1 MKKLNKYAKAGI
13 IVCFVA
19 VILVTSLWGNGS
31 VEAAPSRM
39 SGVQKIINGISE
51 TDPFTVVELVPD
63 KSDASF
69 GFIVKGYEPQVP
81 GALLKTVTGKDARK
95 QIAIDWLN
103 EHAGGNTDDGEIM
116 ISYVGSSI
124 YEEQLYKPENINGW
138 TTLYFNGKYTEQ
150 RTGSFKESVDYGLE
164 KGSYDASGNYVG
176 EDLGDYVW
184 VDGEG
189 STQSVEIHR
198 IYCRMNYTS
207 NNWFAEKVLES
218 EDAYVTVKTM
228 TPKGFE
234 SMLNIGGLSWENVDL
249 LYLNASN
256 ETKYVNS
263 GTNANDFANWS
274 TCVQIYNQA
283 IGAKLP
289 VILDDRIM
297 QDASDEGTNIRNLA
311 YLLKAYDTN
320 LTVGD
325 PLDETT
331 LNQAKEKAAAKTQP
345 VGVCENVYFGT
356 KFVDISLV
364 QKLDDFYGKDVVVA
378 EFENENFYHEV
389 NDADYTVERTQNGTY
404 NISNAS
410 LIKYAIHTGNKRV
423 ETTKEKIRV
432 LDIEPTKFSLLS
444 EDDIRGWLGENTDE
458 SQLFE
463 VEIVQTTVAEFNGVL
478 TDLIEA
484 YDMIYIGAYDG
495 PAPFAGSLNVAEGST
510 VYNDSKLNGLIYS
523 DLGDMA
529 TVSAEFAG
537 VSGSKYDDSGNL
549 ITRYSGNDITNMKL
563 QELKEFVKCGYPV
576 VISDTLFQGSSNL
589 IDKAKVKD
597 TSNMYAFMNEFTG
610 TNAIGNVMKQGT
622 IKPTVLSR
630 YVNISKLTMSMMN
643 APVEY
648 ELNYA
653 DTDQLVIDSVNG
665 LKPGDSLQYSFEF
678 TDDARMLGDG
688 MHYKLQL
695 YIDNDADGQYSD
707 YEELY
712 DVDIRDING
721 NKIEV
726 NQIQPGQ
733 RYWVTKEVEDS
744 YQGILSWKLKV
755 ALFDAEEKELPAR
768 SSETGTTFVSYDKNA
783 MIKVNALQVI
793 ASENGLSL
801 KDGTV
806 GSLLDNLATKGIY
819 HIDVKTVTVEEFIAM
834 TKNYDPFTDVDMLIF
849 GFSDNYAET
858 VVSGFTRESIDNAMT
873 EIEKYIEGGNA
884 VLFSHDTTTYKNITA
899 EDNYWCYALNR
910 LVRKTAGMDRYDVI
924 TSTGVDENGNTIDM
938 SGKEGFANMILDANA
953 ILDGSVANSTYKSI
967 SYAGSDATEPASRI
981 SQVNVGQLTSFPYD
995 VNIGSKNSS
1004 TYIVDML
1011 KSMLPEWIVSD
1022 SIKALLEGQG
1032 IPNVRIMTPGTMEI
1046 KETTSQYYQLDLD
1059 GDRDGDGK
1067 SDLIV
1072 WYSLAG
1078 NYGISDNIL
1087 TAVDLFINANA
1098 YAAMSND
1105 VRNNYYIYSLGNV
1118 TYTAMGYS
1126 ADLSDYEAK
1135 LLVNTLIAAHNLGIK
1150 EPVVNILND
1159 KEDKGSIIH
1168 DVYRPFDD
1176 EAGIFCESDQDI
1188 YFHVKDSNVIDG
1200 SKKVT
1205 INAYY
1210 EVDSTS
1216 AYDKKIIDANNA
1228 PIYLRSFSV
1237 QAEHDQKVIDQYL
1250 DPSQPLPDEVPP
1262 DELLTE
1268 GHYLVDDHVYELTVD
1283 KDKMNSVLGSNPS
1296 MKIYIGVQVDYNHE
1310 SGRTDSQE
1318 TYAILEIKKMS
1329 LFNLD

>member
-1 MKKLNKYAKAGI
+1 MKKLNKYVKVGI
-13 IVCFVA
+13 AACLAA
-19 VILVTSLWGNGS
+19 VLLATSLLGNGN

-39 SGVQKIINGISE
+39 SGVQKVVNNISE
-51 TDPFTVVELVPD
+51 RNPFTVVEIIPD
-63 KSDASF
+63 KNEGTF
-69 GFIVKGYEPQVP
+69 GLLVEGHELKVP
-81 GALLKTVTGKDARK
+81 ESLLKNINGKDARRK
-95 QIAIDWLN
+95 AAIDWLD
-103 EHAGGNTDDGEIM
+103 ERAGGNTVDGKTL
-116 ISYVGSSI
+116 ISYVSSNI
-124 YEEQLYKPENINGW
+124 YEEQLYKPEDSEDWVN
-138 TTLYFNGKYTEQ
+138 LYFNETRTEE
-150 RTGSFKESVDYGLE
+150 RIGSFKEAVKYGLE
-164 KGSYDASGNYVG
+164 KGNYDKTGAYVG
-176 EDLGDYVW
+176 ENRGDYIW
-184 VDGEG
+184 VDGAG
-189 STQSVEIHR
+189 SAQNVEFRR
-198 IYCRMNYTS
+198 IYCRLNYAS

-218 EDAYVTVKTM
+218 TDANVEVKSM
-228 TPKGFE
+228 TPRGLE
-234 SMLNIGGLSWENVDL
+234 SLLRIGGISWEDIDL
-249 LYLNASN
+249 LYLNASD
-256 ETKYVNS
+256 EVKYS
-263 GTNANDFANWS
+263 KTESRDFSEWN
-274 TCVQIYNQA
+274 TCIQIYNQA
-283 IGAKLP
+283 MGAKLP
-289 VILDDRIM
+289 VILEDSIM
-297 QDASDEGTNIRNLA
+297 QGASDEDTNIRNLA
-311 YLLKAYDTN
+311 YLLKAYNKDII
-320 LTVGD
+320 VG
-325 PLDETT
+325 ET
-331 LNQAKEKAAAKTQP
+331 LSESLLQQAKEQAAAKTQP

-356 KFVDISLV
+356 NFVSVNLV
-364 QKLDDFYGKDVVVA
+364 KALDDFYGKDAVLA
-378 EFENENFYHEV
+378 EFENENFFHEV
-389 NDADYTVERTQNGTY
+389 NNADYTSERAQDGTY
-404 NISNAS
+404 AFSSAS
-410 LIKYAIHTGNKRV
+410 LIKYAVHIGNKLV
-423 ETTKEKIRV
+423 ESSKEKIRV

-444 EDDIRGWLGENTDE
+444 EDEIRKWLGENTDE

-463 VEIVQTTVAEFNGVL
+463 IEIVQTTVAEFNGVL
-478 TDLIEA
+478 TDLIEV

-495 PAPFAGSLNVAEGST
+495 PALRGTSFTGGLNVVDGKT
-510 VYNDSKLNGLIYS
+510 VYNDTQLNGLIYS
-523 DLGDMA
+523 DMGDMA
-529 TVSAEFAG
+529 TVPNEFAG
-537 VSGSKYDDSGNL
+537 VSGSKYDDAKNL

-589 IDKAKVKD
+589 IDKAKVKA

-622 IKPTVLSR
+622 IKPEVLSR
-630 YVNISKLTMSMMN
+630 YVNISKLTMSMLN
-643 APVEY
+643 TPEEY
-648 ELNYA
+648 KLNYA
-653 DTDQLVIDSVNG
+653 DDAQLVIDSVNG
-665 LKPGDSLQYSFEF
+665 LEPGDALQYSFEF

-884 VLFSHDTTTYKNITA
+884 VLFSHDTTTYKNIKA

-967 SYAGSDATEPASRI
+967 AYAGSDATAPTDRI
-981 SQVNVGQLTSFPYD
+981 SQVNMGQITSFPYD
-995 VNIGSKNSS
+995 VNIDPENSS
-1004 TYIVDML
+1004 TYLLDMFGDFAEL
-1011 KSMLPEWIVSD
+1011 
-1022 SIKALLEGQG
+1022 IKPVMDMNS
-1032 IPNVRIMTPGTMEI
+1032 IPNVRIMTPMTMGI
-1046 KETTSQYYQLDLD
+1046 KETTAQFYQLDLD
-1059 GDRDGDGK
+1059 CDRDGDGK

-1078 NYGISDNIL
+1078 TIGGEADFL
-1087 TAVDLFINANA
+1087 TGLEALLQSNA
-1098 YAAMSND
+1098 YAAMPND

-1135 LLVNTLIAAHNLGIK
+1135 LLVNTLIAAHDLGLK

-1159 KEDKGSIIH
+1159 KEDKGSIIY
-1168 DVYRPFDD
+1168 DVYRPFDE
-1176 EAGIFCESDQDI
+1176 EAGIFCDTDQDI

-1210 EVDSTS
+1210 EVDATD
-1216 AYDKKIIDANNA
+1216 AYDNKITDINGG
-1228 PIYLRSFSV
+1228 PIYLRSFGV
-1237 QAEHDQKVIDQYL
+1237 QAIHDQKVIDQYL
-1250 DPSQPLPDEVPP
+1250 DPTQPLPDEAPP
-1262 DELLTE
+1262 EELITE
-1268 GHYLVDDHVYELTVD
+1268 GHYYVDDYVYELTVG
-1283 KDKMNSVLGSNPS
+1283 KDKMNSVLGNNSS
-1296 MKIYIGVQVDYNHE
+1296 MKIYIGVQVDYTHT

-1318 TYAILEIKKMS
+1318 AYGILEIKKMS

>member
-1 MKKLNKYAKAGI
+1 MKKLNKYIKGGI
-13 IVCFVA
+13 ILCLAA
-19 VILVTSLWGNGS
+19 VLLAASLWGNGS
-31 VEAAPSRM
+31 VEASPSRM
-39 SGVQKIINGISE
+39 SGVQKIINDISE

-69 GFIVKGYEPQVP
+69 GFLVKGYEPQVP

-103 EHAGGNTDDGEIM
+103 EHAGGNIGDGETM

-189 STQSVEIHR
+189 STQNVEIHR

-289 VILDDRIM
+289 MILDDRIM

-311 YLLKAYDTN
+311 YLLKAYDAN
-320 LTVGD
+320 LTVED

-432 LDIEPTKFSLLS
+432 LDIEPTKYSVLQKS
-444 EDDIRGWLGENTDE
+444 DVRGWLGEEHAE
-458 SQLFE
+458 SQLLE
-463 VEIVQTTVAEFNGVL
+463 IEIVQTTTAEFNGL
-478 TDLIEA
+478 MTDLVEE
-484 YDMIYIGAYDG
+484 YDLIYIGSYDG
-495 PAPFAGSLNVAEGST
+495 PTVPIINQPLPGGLNVGDNGI
-510 VYNDSKLNGLIYS
+510 VYNDTTLDGLIYS
-523 DLGDMA
+523 DVGDIVLA
-529 TVSAEFAG
+529 PSEFAG
-537 VSGSKYDDSGNL
+537 TSDSKHDDAGNL
-549 ITRYSGNDITNMKL
+549 ITRYSGNDITDMKL

-576 VISDTLFQGSSNL
+576 IISNALYKGNSNT
-589 IDKAKVKD
+589 IDAEKVKD
-597 TSNMYAFMNEFTG
+597 TSNMYAFMQGCTG
-610 TNAIGNVMKQGT
+610 SNAVGNVMKQGT
-622 IKPTVLSR
+622 TKPATLSR
-630 YVNISKLTMSMMN
+630 YANISKLTMSMLKS
-643 APVEY
+643 PVEY

-653 DTDQLVIDSVNG
+653 DNAQLVIDSVNG
-665 LKPGDSLQYSFEF
+665 LKPGEELQYSFEF
-678 TDDARMLGDG
+678 SDDARVLGDG
-688 MHYKLQL
+688 MYYKLQL

-712 DVDIRDING
+712 EVDIRDING
-721 NKIEV
+721 NKVEV
-726 NQIQPGQ
+726 NQVQPGQ
-733 RYWVTKEVEDS
+733 RYWVTKEIGDS
-744 YQGILSWKLKV
+744 YRGVLSWKLKV
-755 ALFDAEEKELPAR
+755 ALFDAEDKELSAR
-768 SSETGTTFVSYDKNA
+768 SSKTGTTFVSYESNE
-783 MIKVNALQVI
+783 MIQVNALQVKV
-793 ASENGLSL
+793 SDDGLSL
-801 KDGTV
+801 TEGTV
-806 GSLLDNLATKGIY
+806 GNLLNNLASKGIY
-819 HIDVKTVTVEEFIAM
+819 NILVTSVTAEEFLAM
-834 TKNYDPFTDVDMLIF
+834 TKNSDPFHAFDMLII
-849 GFSDNYAET
+849 GFADNYAEAT
-858 VVSGFTRESIDNAMT
+858 VTGTKESIDTAIL
-873 EIEKYIEGGNA
+873 EIEKYIEEGNA
-884 VLFSHDTTTYKNITA
+884 VLFSHDTTSYKNL
-899 EDNYWCYALNR
+899 EENYWGYALNQ
-910 LVRKTAGMDRYDVI
+910 LVRKTAGMDRYDI
-924 TSTGVDENGNTIDM
+924 FANTEEKTDL
-938 SGKEGFANMILDANA
+938 SEKEGFSNMILDAN
-953 ILDGSVANSTYKSI
+953 ITEGQYKSLAY
-967 SYAGSDATEPASRI
+967 SGSDATRPTSRI
-981 SQVNVGQLTSFPYD
+981 SQVNMGQITSFPYD
-995 VNIGSKNSS
+995 VNIDPEDSS
-1004 TYIVDML
+1004 VYL
-1011 KSMLPEWIVSD
+1011 SD
-1022 SIKALLEGQG
+1022 LLGTEPIG
-1032 IPNVRIMTPGTMEI
+1032 IPNVRIMTPATMDI
-1046 KETTSQYYQLDLD
+1046 QETNAQAYQLDLD
-1059 GDRDGDGK
+1059 CDRDGDGK

-1078 NYGISDNIL
+1078 SFGGTGGGATLEALLRS
-1087 TAVDLFINANA
+1087 NA
-1098 YAAMSND
+1098 YAAMPND
-1105 VRNNYYIYSLGNV
+1105 ARNNYYIYSIGNV

-1126 ADLSDYEAK
+1126 KDLSDYEAK
-1135 LLVNTLIAAHNLGIK
+1135 LLVNTLIAAHNLGLK

-1228 PIYLRSFSV
+1228 PIYLRSFDV

-1250 DPSQPLPDEVPP
+1250 DPTQPLPDEDPP

-1268 GHYLVDDHVYELTVD
+1268 GHYLVDDHVYELKVD

>member
-19 VILVTSLWGNGS
+19 VLLATSLWGNGS
-31 VEAAPSRM
+31 VEASPSRM
-39 SGVQKIINGISE
+39 SGVQKIINDISE

-69 GFIVKGYEPQVP
+69 GFLVKGYEPQVP

-103 EHAGGNTDDGEIM
+103 EHAGGNIGDGETM

-189 STQSVEIHR
+189 STQNVEIHR

-289 VILDDRIM
+289 MILDDRIM

-311 YLLKAYDTN
+311 YLLKAYDAN
-320 LTVGD
+320 LTVED

-389 NDADYTVERTQNGTY
+389 NDTDYTAERTQNGTY

-410 LIKYAIHTGNKRV
+410 LIKYTIHTGNKRV

-432 LDIEPTKFSLLS
+432 LDIEPTKYSLLKES
-444 EDDIRGWLGENTDE
+444 DVRSWLGEDTDE

-463 VEIVQTTVAEFNGVL
+463 IELIQTTVAEFNGVM
-478 TDLIEA
+478 TDLVES
-484 YDMIYIGAYDG
+484 YDMIYIGSYDG
-495 PAPFAGSLNVAEGST
+495 PAFRGTSFTGGLNVLDGST
-510 VYNDSKLNGLIYS
+510 VYNDSQLNGLIYS

-529 TVSAEFAG
+529 TVPSEFAG
-537 VSGSKYDDSGNL
+537 IAGSKYDNAGNL
-549 ITRYSGNDITNMKL
+549 ITRYSGNDITDMKL

-576 VISDTLFQGSSNL
+576 IISNALYKGNSNTIDTG
-589 IDKAKVKD
+589 KVKD
-597 TSNMYAFMNEFTG
+597 TSNMYAFMQGCTG
-610 TNAIGNVMKQGT
+610 SNAVGNVMKQGT
-622 IKPTVLSR
+622 TKPATLSR
-630 YVNISKLTMSMMN
+630 YANISKLTMSMLK

-653 DTDQLVIDSVNG
+653 DNAQLVIDSVNG
-665 LKPGDSLQYSFEF
+665 LKPGEELQYSFEF
-678 TDDARMLGDG
+678 SDDVRVLGDG
-688 MHYKLQL
+688 MYYKLQL

-712 DVDIRDING
+712 EVDIRDING
-721 NKIEV
+721 NKVEV
-726 NQIQPGQ
+726 NQVQPGQ
-733 RYWVTKEVEDS
+733 RYWVTKELGDS
-744 YQGILSWKLKV
+744 YRGVLSWKLKV
-755 ALFDAEEKELPAR
+755 ALFDAEDKELSAR
-768 SSETGTTFVSYDKNA
+768 SSKTGTTFVSYESNE
-783 MIKVNALQVI
+783 MIQVNALQVKV
-793 ASENGLSL
+793 SDDGLSL
-801 KDGTV
+801 TEGTV
-806 GSLLDNLATKGIY
+806 GNLLNNLAAKGIY
-819 HIDVKTVTVEEFIAM
+819 NISVTSVTAEEFLAM
-834 TKNYDPFTDVDMLIF
+834 TKNSDPFHAFDMLII
-849 GFSDNYAET
+849 GFADNYAEAT
-858 VVSGFTRESIDNAMT
+858 VTGTKESIDTAIL
-873 EIEKYIEGGNA
+873 EIEKYIEEGNA
-884 VLFSHDTTTYKNITA
+884 VLFSHDTTSYKNL
-899 EDNYWCYALNR
+899 EENYWGYALNQ
-910 LVRKTAGMDRYDVI
+910 LVRKTAGMDHYDVL
-924 TSTGVDENGNTIDM
+924 STPNVDADGNAMDM

-953 ILDGSVANSTYKSI
+953 ILDGSVENSTYKSLAY
-967 SYAGSDATEPASRI
+967 SGSDATAPTSRI
-981 SQVNVGQLTSFPYD
+981 SQVNVGQITSFPYD
-995 VNIGSKNSS
+995 VNIDPEDAS
-1004 TYIVDML
+1004 TYLSDMIWGGDAIL
-1011 KSMLPEWIVSD
+1011 DAAGV
-1022 SIKALLEGQG
+1022 
-1032 IPNVRIMTPGTMEI
+1032 PNVRIMTPMTMGI
-1046 KETTSQYYQLDLD
+1046 KETTGQFYQLDLD
-1059 GDRDGDGK
+1059 CDRDGDGK

-1078 NYGISDNIL
+1078 AIGGEGNIISGLDAL
-1087 TAVDLFINANA
+1087 LQSNA
-1098 YAAMSND
+1098 YAAMPND

-1126 ADLSDYEAK
+1126 TDLSDYEAK
-1135 LLVNTLIAAHNLGIK
+1135 LLVNTLIAAHNLGLK

-1268 GHYLVDDHVYELTVD
+1268 GYYLVDDHVYELTVD